1 MSDQL
6 ILFVGLGGLFI
17 VFLVTF
23 VIILVKKYYQQKRQ
37 TSASE
42 KYLESIGVTV
52 SSIKNTV
59 RDTVRSEFNFAC
71 TERPPCKPGYMVD
84 TNSKGE
90 SCCYVDQSKTV
101 PTKEEQLRTIM
112 KDVAEE
118 LIITEGTELMIT
130 MLPKLYKA
138 IRNPTAT
145 AKAVKGAA
153 IAAKAA
159 IQSLIRN
166 GTKTA
171 VRVAATAPLKAAMGP
186 VGWAMLAFDLVS
198 AALDIYDPVGYEE
211 FMSNEVAMNL
221 RNIAEHNF
229 QRIFENEGKSIP
241 ALADFDYRNP
251 TGQWALTHAIP
262 NVRARMYDK
271 AINNMP
277 LEMLESFENE
287 DLVAQQVYIADEAQR
302 LLEAYMDTAEYEKEV
317 CDTYKNQPGN
327 RTKVEWING
336 AGCSMTANECKRFND
351 YQSKQDPD
359 NRQFALFTN
368 EYRKKIG
375 GSVKKPIM
383 RTYNLPTKAC
393 MLSPLG
399 WSKEACT
406 PEKGTWHE
414 DNAMCSYSNRYC
426 THKGLKTHRMRNG
439 INNCIMYPGQ
449 RIAEMFLGKTIYRTL
464 KRTNPAFMNVGSL
477 LEGDIGGMFDIDL
490 ESYKALL
497 DGDLTLLKDWGKI
510 LSFLSLGPYGMAI
523 QIGFKLGGVDIDLTE
538 YLPYGAIMKHHKEIG
553 KGFEDAYNAIEDS
566 IKEYTNLLED
576 GVGQMLKNVEKLG
589 KISAKLGKDAAKKV
603 AGMGQ
608 EGIDKVSDLLD
619 RLPFREVGEA
629 IDKGIGEIGK
639 IWGAVFGWLPF

>member
-118 LIITEGTELMIT
+118 LIITEGTELMVT

-198 AALDIYDPVGYEE
+198 AALDIYDPAGYEE

-414 DNAMCSYSNRYC
+414 DNAMCSFSNRYC
-426 THKGLKTHRMRNG
+426 THNGLKTHRMRNG

-449 RIAEMFLGKTIYRTL
+449 RIAEMFFGKTITRTYL
-464 KRTNPAFMNVGSL
+464 RTS
-477 LEGDIGGMFDIDL
+477 DL
-490 ESYKALL
+490 DSYKALL
-497 DGDLTLLKDWGKI
+497 KGDMALLKSWGQI
-510 LSFLSLGPYGMAI
+510 LAFTSLGPYGMAI
-523 QIGFKLGGVDIDLTE
+523 AIALKFIPGVNINLADFTTIGLLMDPSGFKKMGKAFTVAGR
-538 YLPYGAIMKHHKEIG
+538 EIED
-553 KGFEDAYNAIEDS
+553 GFEDAYNAIEDS

-629 IDKGIGEIGK
+629 IDKGIGEIGR